1 MWNIFD
7 SWVNFF
13 NKNTNLLEAI
23 LLLTLKKKKFS
34 DIEIEV
40 LDVIGSNPE
49 KEKRLMGCDFVSVCV
64 FFFFFFKVDSLKK
77 RGFNDSFFDNF

>member
-1 MWNIFD
+1 MGQLFQQKYQLIRG
-7 SWVNFF
+7 NF
-13 NKNTNLLEAI
+13 TI
-23 LLLTLKKKKFS
+23 DLKKKKFS

-64 FFFFFFKVDSLKK
+64 FFFFFKVDSLKK

>member
-1 MWNIFD
+1 MGQLFQQKYQLIRG
-7 SWVNFF
+7 NF
-13 NKNTNLLEAI
+13 TI
-23 LLLTLKKKKFS
+23 DLKKKKFS

-64 FFFFFFKVDSLKK
+64 FFF
-77 RGFNDSFFDNF
+77 SFLRLIL